1 MRFNEIQQNVIR
13 VADRLRE
20 LGHDVPPMPASAD
33 FEESS
38 CPKCNGSSDGH
49 CGECGGSGIVV
60 RSPIAEWNRKVS
72 AILNQ
77 VYRGRS

>member
-1 MRFNEIQQNVIR
+1 MKFSEIQQSVMR

-20 LGHDVPPMPASAD
+20 LGQDVPPMPESAD
-33 FEESS
+33 FEEST
-38 CPKCNGSSDGH
+38 CGVCKGSASGH
-49 CGECGGSGIVV
+49 CAECGGSGIVV